1 MTNFKTKLL
10 VMVFAVILFCS
21 ISSVDALI
29 HGVDSTLSRLQRA
42 ISSSYEK
49 FQAGESNYDFDR
61 NFGDGVRILL
71 DANDTIDLPT
81 IGISPY
87 FKISCTVSRLTELFG
102 PTTIWASKLH
112 GLSDMA
118 DDFNIKFINNE
129 GDFIAHLAIQIPT
142 FNAAGEYM
150 TNLTLF
156 PKHARTPD
164 MYFLGNSSYS
174 SSISFLE
181 FGLEVE
187 GRASA
192 FENIFIR
199 NVNLSFDYKDFDIQF
214 SNLTLRSATS
224 QPGASF
230 EWFRQINTF
239 SEIPKYFKWNWVL
252 FHTTLDLSA
261 VANEIGQCLLQNVFS
276 ECTLMD
282 LLVSAECMK
291 LNIDEECLRIDIL
304 DVYFPLQPGSS
315 IKENDQ
321 RARRS
326 CSDDYTCCFI
336 PPTFGVSTSN
346 SNHLVHQVAA
356 KFGDLILSGE
366 KIFGLG
372 RHNSSS
378 RTVHTPTRGPVVD
391 QVLSLPDAEAQVM
404 WKAYNNDV
412 FGGLFRTWG
421 SEVRGHQNGKENLST
436 EFLDQNGTFVANYS
450 VEFPAIYVSGNYDS
464 DLTLYPDAGLFRD
477 QGELSLIGAGR
488 YNWTMKS
495 VWINVE
501 VFGRAPMTEK
511 MSVSNVAISLG
522 IERLQEREGLKFT
535 ALHNFLI
542 TYGGNLTTDKHPTYW
557 GEVINHRVIEDFLF
571 HDKNNEI
578 NVAFPEV
585 VGKQL
590 QCALDYAVGNCNILD
605 VVVSG
610 DCLRVDRND
619 NCFSDYVMTVRQPT
633 TWSTAMTSEPETEFT
648 EDETPTMTTHLATS
662 TTVADTT
669 STTEA
674 PDTPDSVV
682 LLLNQTQILL
692 DQAQLLL
699 KIVQGQM

>member
-282 LLVSAECMK
+282 LLVS
-291 LNIDEECLRIDIL
+291 
-304 DVYFPLQPGSS
+304 
-315 IKENDQ
+315 
-321 RARRS
+321 
-326 CSDDYTCCFI
+326 
-336 PPTFGVSTSN
+336 
-346 SNHLVHQVAA
+346 
-356 KFGDLILSGE
+356 
-366 KIFGLG
+366 
-372 RHNSSS
+372 
-378 RTVHTPTRGPVVD
+378 VVD

-522 IERLQEREGLKFT
+522 IERLQEREG
-535 ALHNFLI
+535 
-542 TYGGNLTTDKHPTYW
+542 
-557 GEVINHRVIEDFLF
+557 
-571 HDKNNEI
+571 
-578 NVAFPEV
+578 
-585 VGKQL
+585 
-590 QCALDYAVGNCNILD
+590 
-605 VVVSG
+605 